1 MAGSG
6 RSYHEESWFE
16 LLFVAL
22 CFFVGFVLFKGL
34 MPPVEMGPEA
44 IQTVAMAKLFSE
56 GRILDAF
63 SRFNLPPVYP
73 LLMALVI
80 KLKHTTEL
88 PRLIEGFQ
96 TLNLILSFISTG
108 LVYFFVRRQIPKPYT
123 FIITALYVVA
133 PPTLGMAW
141 SISPQMVYMTLS
153 LASLIAVDISLSKES
168 VMGGELSRGEVI
180 LCGICIGLSILS
192 WQVGYMLLIA
202 FFFVTVKRFG
212 LKRGGLVLSMIML
225 CLSPFIGRDL
235 FYVARSP
242 QPYFGPSAS
251 ILQSMT
257 RQGFFRT
264 VETYADR
271 IIVNVTDHAL
281 GDLNLA
287 SVDRLARTP
296 RASGPSRIEVEQKP
310 WVRWVIA
317 GVAIVG
323 AIYGLY
329 QYTGV
334 GTLYL
339 CTYVITALALVPSAE
354 MTLAPVL
361 PLLLFYLYFGLLR
374 MGQWF
379 QRLDMP
385 LLTKLAVPVLTA
397 WILLATITSHLS
409 LFRSG
414 GNHPFKR
421 HTPKIM
427 YMSTAKEP
435 VTRLETA
442 QSTSA
447 HRRAMD
453 WLQVHT
459 DPGDKVATPRPGA
472 LNRLTGGGQS
482 QKPDAA
488 SEQQLQSELGQYNF
502 LVEEGAAKISP
513 AQTNQAKGL
522 KMVYEDVP
530 GRIRIWQVKPTL

>member
-6 RSYHEESWFE
+6 TPYHEENWFE
-16 LLFVAL
+16 VLFVATCL
-22 CFFVGFVLFKGL
+22 FVGFLLFKGL
-34 MPPVEMGPEA
+34 MPPVEMSQDA

-63 SRFNLPPVYP
+63 SRFNLPPIYP
-73 LLMALVI
+73 MLMALVI

-88 PRLIEGFQ
+88 TRLIDGFH
-96 TLNLILSFISTG
+96 TLNLILYFISSG

-123 FIITALYVVA
+123 FIITALYAVA
-133 PPTLGMAW
+133 PATLGMAW

-153 LASLIAVDISLSKES
+153 MASLIVVDISLSKES
-168 VMGGELSRGEVI
+168 AMGGELSRGEIIV
-180 LCGICIGLSILS
+180 CGICLGLSILS
-192 WQVGYMLLIA
+192 WQVGYMLLAA
-202 FFFVTVKRFG
+202 FFFVNIKRFG
-212 LKRGGLVLSMIML
+212 LKKSALILSVIIL

-242 QPYFGPSAS
+242 QPYFGPSAN
-251 ILQSMT
+251 ILQSMAQ
-257 RQGFFRT
+257 QGFFRT

-271 IIVNVTDHAL
+271 IVINVTDHAL

-296 RASGPSRIEVEQKP
+296 SSTGPSRIDVEQKP
-310 WVRWVIA
+310 WVRWLIA
-317 GVAIVG
+317 CVAIVG
-323 AIYGLY
+323 AVYGLY
-329 QYTGV
+329 QYTGI

-339 CTYVITALALVPSAE
+339 CTYVVTALALLPSANL
-354 MTLAPVL
+354 TLAPVL

-385 LLTKLAVPVLTA
+385 LLTKVAVPVLTA

-414 GNHPFKR
+414 GNHPFKQ

-427 YMSTAKEP
+427 YMSTAKSSES
-435 VTRLETA
+435 RLETA
-442 QSTSA
+442 QSLSA

-453 WLQVHT
+453 WLKAHT

-472 LNRLTGGGQS
+472 LNRLTGGGKKE
-482 QKPDAA
+482 KPDTE
-488 SEQQLQSELGQYNF
+488 SEKQLQSELGQYNF

-513 AQTNQAKGL
+513 ARTNQAKGL

-530 GRIRIWQVKPTL
+530 GKIRIWQVKPTL